1 MTNVDEILLDAIK
14 IFIKNDLWELVKV
27 FLPLIILALLGKG
40 AILFVTK
47 RKRTGRRRYS
57 KNNDLRSIK
66 GKFNL
71 DNLESGIHFEEYI
84 ADLLLKLNYK
94 KVKVLPS
101 SSDYGTDILAE
112 LNGVTY
118 AIQCKYYSKA
128 VGIKA
133 IQEIMGGKNH
143 YNTHL
148 AVVATNN
155 GFTNNAIKLAESNKI
170 LLWDRKAIEKMI
182 STAKK
187 AWKEVI
193 EKTKKTTF

>member
-14 IFIKNDLWELVKV
+14 IFIKNDLWELVKAL
-27 FLPLIILALLGKG
+27 LPLIILVLLGKG
-40 AILFVTK
+40 AILFVKK
-47 RKRTGRRRYS
+47 RIRTGRRRYS
-57 KNNDLRSIK
+57 KNNDLRSLN

-94 KVKVLPS
+94 KVKVLPPA
-101 SSDYGTDILAE
+101 SDYGMDILAE

-118 AIQCKYYSKA
+118 AIQCKYYTKA
-128 VGIKA
+128 VGVKA

-143 YNTHL
+143 YHTHL

-170 LLWDRKAIEKMI
+170 LLWDRKTIEKMI
-182 STAKK
+182 SAAKK
-187 AWKEVI
+187 A
-193 EKTKKTTF
+193 